1 MTWKPTKDP
10 LSTATAWTG
19 QDDTAV
25 VLSEKRVLVAGG
37 ADAGGKALD
46 KSAFYAVGTDEW
58 TETLP
63 LTQARRLHSMT
74 LLKDD
79 VVLVAGG
86 ISGAATFPSDGS
98 KKAELYVPK
107 DKKWVGTG
115 EMKVGRWGHS
125 AVVLSDGRVL
135 VTGGRNRRSP
145 QSHGALASAEIFKPG
160 DGTWSDAAPM
170 LDARSG
176 HQSILLSNNL
186 VLVIGGSTPV
196 SGTADAALAYC
207 ELYDAVK
214 NTWTATGS
222 LAVPRTGHQAV
233 ELSDNTVL
241 VVGGHSPGGPGD
253 GTYNPFSLQSTELY
267 TPGSGQWAAGPALPY
282 GRSGHRAVALAD
294 KEALVAGG
302 TDGATADIGYPNALR
317 YKLVNG
323 RPAWESAGQLAAG
336 RFGFA
341 AAAVDGKVV
350 VIGGVTRSGP
360 AAAEPGKDELTA
372 TAEVWSPA

>member
-1 MTWKPTKDP
+1 MTWKPTTQP
-10 LSTATAWTG
+10 LTTATAWTG

-25 VLSEKRVLVAGG
+25 VLSDKRVLVAGG
-37 ADAGGKALD
+37 ADATGKALD
-46 KSAFYAVGTDEW
+46 KSAFYAVGDDKW

-63 LTQARRLHSMT
+63 LVQARRLHTMT
-74 LLKDD
+74 FLKDD

-86 ISGAATFPSDGS
+86 ITGTPTFPSEGS
-98 KKAELYVPK
+98 KKSELYVPK
-107 DKKWVGTG
+107 DKKWVATKGDL
-115 EMKVGRWGHS
+115 KVGRWGHS
-125 AVVLSDGRVL
+125 AVVLPNGKVL
-135 VTGGRNRRSP
+135 VTGGRTRRSA
-145 QSHGALASAEIFKPG
+145 QSHRALASAEIYDPTE
-160 DGTWSDAAPM
+160 GTWSDAADM
-170 LDARSG
+170 NDARSG

-207 ELYDAVK
+207 ELYDATK
-214 NTWTATGS
+214 NTWTPTGS
-222 LAVPRTGHQAV
+222 LAVPRTQHQAV

-253 GTYNPFSLQSTELY
+253 GTFNPFSLRSTEIY
-267 TPGSGQWAAGPALPY
+267 TPGAGWTPGPDLPY

-302 TDGATADIGYPNALR
+302 TDGATADIGYPNALHL
-317 YKLVNG
+317 KAG
-323 RPAWESAGQLAAG
+323 SWQPAGQLTAG